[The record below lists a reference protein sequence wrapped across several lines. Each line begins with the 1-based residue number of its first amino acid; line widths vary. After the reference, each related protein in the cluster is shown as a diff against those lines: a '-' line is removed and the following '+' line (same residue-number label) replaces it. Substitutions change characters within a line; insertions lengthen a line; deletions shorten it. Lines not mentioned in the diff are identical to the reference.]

1 MEVQNKI
8 DKIFLLWYIR
18 ADFGGM
24 MKKILF
30 IFLFFLFLFSLSA
43 ETLHIDAFN
52 NKDFISDINNALLS
66 ESPEILVKAASPYL
80 SKIHELNIPNC
91 FGCSLYLIKMTEN
104 ADPEMQLAAA
114 DLAVKFSDDLPE
126 VHHHY
131 LVRLFHFAPSR
142 PDKIIA
148 HFFKAADR
156 SLRFAF
162 ANSVIY
168 LFIGKLSAI
177 CLIFFIIFIAVMF
190 LKYTSL
196 VVHKYRH
203 IVGFSKFYGIG
214 ILITFCVSMWLV
226 GKNFNNMV
234 FLLIPFLIFF
244 GDLGTR
250 SEKAALHITILLFIL
265 TSAVSMTAE
274 KSKPA
279 LYNQDVAYNHL
290 TAVIS
295 PDLLPEENIDLSQPG
310 AYMAKGFLFL
320 YNGNFSRAAFN
331 LNKELSSVKTPEIK
345 TMLSNAL
352 GVALASNGK
361 QREAIPYLREAY
373 EISGNPKIGYN
384 LSKVLDEAGFKDES
398 SKIEKKLIYSASSES
413 FSYPSIYFSNASE
426 IWHYLCYGNEV
437 TNMRNI
443 INSGVYIVMAIL
455 FYLFIILL
463 KYCYLGSFKLSRC
476 LECGN
481 IMCSKCNVGG
491 NDVCAVCKLMKA
503 DYTLFKR
510 GEREIYEA
518 RRDNFFRRRS
528 IIMNILT
535 FTIPGGGMLFIDK
548 TLEGSVYLA
557 VPLTVTLVYFMNTMG
572 LVVDKSDSF
581 LMKTIIISVNLFI
594 YCVSVIRALFAVRRD

>member
-1 MEVQNKI
+1 
-8 DKIFLLWYIR
+8 
-18 ADFGGM
+18 
-24 MKKILF
+24 MKKIVL
-30 IFLFFLFLFSLSA
+30 IFLFFLSFFSLSA
-43 ETLHIDAFN
+43 ETLHVNAFSN
-52 NKDFISDINNALLS
+52 RDFVTDINSALIS

-80 SKIHELNIPNC
+80 SKMHELNIPDC
-91 FGCSLYLIKMTEN
+91 FGCSLYLIKTTEN
-104 ADPEMQLAAA
+104 AAPEMQLAAA

-131 LVRLFHFAPSR
+131 LTRLFHFAPSR
-142 PDKIIA
+142 PDKIVM

-162 ANSVIY
+162 ADSVIY

-177 CLIFFIIFIAVMF
+177 CLIFFTLFIIIMF
-190 LKYTSL
+190 MKYTSL

-274 KSKPA
+274 KSKPS
-279 LYNQDVAYNHL
+279 LYNQDIAYNHL
-290 TAVIS
+290 LAVIS

-310 AYMAKGFLFL
+310 AYMAKGFIFL

-331 LNKELSSVKTPEIK
+331 LKKELSSVKIPEIK

-352 GVALASNGK
+352 GVTLASNGK
-361 QREAIPYLREAY
+361 HKEAIPYLREAY
-373 EISGNPKIGYN
+373 ENSGDPKIGYN
-384 LSKVLDEAGFKDES
+384 LSKVLDETGFKEES
-398 SKIEKKLIYSASSES
+398 TKLEKQLIYSASPES
-413 FSYPSIYFSNASE
+413 FSYPSLYIPDTSE
-426 IWHYLCYGNEV
+426 IWRYLCYENDASS
-437 TNMRNI
+437 NI
-443 INSGVYIVMAIL
+443 NKVNSAVYIIMAL
-455 FYLFIILL
+455 FFYIFIILL
-463 KYCYLGSFKLSRC
+463 KYTYLGSFKLSRC

-518 RRDNFFRRRS
+518 RRENFFRRRS

-535 FTIPGGGMLFIDK
+535 FTIPGGGLLFIDK
-548 TLEGSVYLA
+548 TFEGALYLA
-557 VPLTVTLVYFMNTMG
+557 VPLTITLVYFMNTMG
-572 LVVDKSDSF
+572 LVVDKSDSL
-581 LMKTIIISVNLFI
+581 LMKIIIISADLFI